1 MSPSPPETRASLI
14 LRLRDAADVVAW
26 DEFTEIYAPV
36 VFRVARRQGLQPAD
50 ADDLVQG
57 VLCAVART
65 VTQWIERDDRGSFRA
80 WLFRIARNMA
90 INFLTRRKHQPW
102 SKGGE
107 PAARQLDRIAAADVS
122 TQFDLEYRREIFTRA
137 SEIVRSRVS
146 ETTWQAFYR
155 TSVEQKPIEAV
166 AQQLGVS
173 PGSVYI
179 ARSRVLKRLRSV
191 VETFQE
197 ISDDDM

>member
-1 MSPSPPETRASLI
+1 MTSSSPETRASLI

-26 DEFTEIYAPV
+26 DEFTEVYAPV

-50 ADDLVQG
+50 ADDLVQE

-80 WLFRIARNMA
+80 WLFRIARNMS
-90 INFLTRRKHQPW
+90 INFLTRRRYQPW
-102 SKGGE
+102 SRGGDLAVE
-107 PAARQLDRIAAADVS
+107 RFAAIEASDVS
-122 TQFDLEYRREIFTRA
+122 SEFDMEYRREIFTRA
-137 SEIVRSRVS
+137 SEIVRGRVS
-146 ETTWQAFYR
+146 PTTWKAFYR
-155 TSVEQKPIEAV
+155 TSVEQQSVDAV

-197 ISDDDM
+197 RSDDDV